1 MVINKHYHSVSNRE
15 LVTWMNETPFAA
27 MLTIKFM
34 NSQNNYECIN
44 QLNKLIRNLNSF
56 IYGRQ
61 FAKRNLFINGFVVIE
76 KNIKKSP
83 NNFHIHLLV
92 KRENKLNRFNIN
104 ELLHIAIKSS
114 EKLKDKFGNTAFP
127 HGEIRVTI
135 NSDNV
140 NGYETDCIHIIE
152 PYDEYAAAYIAKTAT
167 DSGYD
172 QIKFLSLHGLSDT
185 DMSFMHHHKFR

>member
-1 MVINKHYHSVSNRE
+1 MAQSKHYHSTFNSE
-15 LVTWMNETPFAA
+15 LITWMNESQFAA

-34 NSQNNYECIN
+34 NPQNEYECIG

-61 FAKRNLFINGFVVIE
+61 FAKRSLFINGFVVIE
-76 KNIKKSP
+76 ENIKKSP

-92 KRENKLNRFNIN
+92 KRENKLNRFAII

-127 HGEIRVTI
+127 HGEIRATI
-135 NSDNV
+135 NRDNV
-140 NGYETDCIHIIE
+140 NGYETDCMHIIE

-167 DSGYD
+167 DSGYE

-185 DMSFMHHHKFR
+185 DISFMHHHKFR